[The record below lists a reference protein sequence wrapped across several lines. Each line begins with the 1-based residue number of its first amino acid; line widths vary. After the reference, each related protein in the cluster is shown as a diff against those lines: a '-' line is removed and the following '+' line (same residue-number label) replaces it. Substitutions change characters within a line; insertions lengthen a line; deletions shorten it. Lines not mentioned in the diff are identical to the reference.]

1 MSDLQIGLIILGL
14 LLIGVLL
21 AFNWWQ
27 DRRVRRR
34 MQQQFQP
41 PAHDP
46 LLDAEQGARP
56 SQTAEPGMGQSAAA
70 PGAERREPGMG
81 GDAPA
86 GEPAAP
92 AAPATAATEA
102 AAAAVMARGAADVPA
117 DSATEALI
125 SISFATP
132 VPGADLLGA
141 VHPLRQQA
149 RKPLRFFAFSAQG
162 TLRQHL
168 TTQDTYASLH
178 IAVQLANR
186 TGAISPAEWL
196 QIWSRAQDV
205 AKRCNGKATGPE
217 QVAVLEQAAQLDRVA
232 AALDAELSV
241 TLALAEPRPAAEV
254 LAVAH
259 ELGFQSAGGVLAWM
273 SEQGLVR
280 FTLARGDGAMFE
292 MGQAPLAHLSLLL
305 DVPRSPADEHA
316 FGRMVKVGR
325 DLAAR
330 LDAHLIDDNGRPLA
344 EGAEQVIDQQ
354 LVRLYMQLDKAGLT
368 AGSARA
374 LRVFS

>member
-14 LLIGVLL
+14 VLIGVLL

-46 LLDAEQGARP
+46 LLDADQAARAQAGAAP
-56 SQTAEPGMGQSAAA
+56 TADPTLGQSAAA
-70 PGAERREPGMG
+70 PVAERREPGLG
-81 GDAPA
+81 GDTPAPA
-86 GEPAAP
+86 TPATESAP
-92 AAPATAATEA
+92 AAPVT
-102 AAAAVMARGAADVPA
+102 ARGAADVPA
-117 DSATEALI
+117 DRATEALI
-125 SISFATP
+125 SIEFAAP
-132 VPGADLLGA
+132 VAGADLLGA
-141 VHPLRQQA
+141 AHPLRQQA

-168 TTQDTYASLH
+168 TTQDSYTSVH

-186 TGAISPAEWL
+186 AGAISPAEWL
-196 QIWSRAQDV
+196 QIWSRAQEI
-205 AKRCNGKATGPE
+205 AKRCNGKLYGPE

-241 TLALAEPRPAAEV
+241 TLALTEPRPAAEV

-259 ELGFQSAGGVLAWM
+259 ELGFQSTGGVLAWL

-280 FTLARGDGAMFE
+280 FTLARGDGALFE

-305 DVPRSPADEHA
+305 DVPRSPADDHA

-325 DLAAR
+325 DLALR
-330 LDAHLIDDNGRPLA
+330 LDAHLIDDSGRPLA

-354 LVRLYMQLDKAGLT
+354 LVRLYGQLDKAGLT

>member
-14 LLIGVLL
+14 VLIGVLL

-46 LLDAEQGARP
+46 LLDAEQGAR
-56 SQTAEPGMGQSAAA
+56 SQTEPVLSQSAVA
-70 PGAERREPGMG
+70 PGTERREPGMG
-81 GDAPA
+81 GDTPAAEETAAAAPVA
-86 GEPAAP
+86 PAAP
-92 AAPATAATEA
+92 AAMVT
-102 AAAAVMARGAADVPA
+102 ARGAADVPA

-125 SISFATP
+125 SISFAAP
-132 VPGADLLGA
+132 VSGADLLGA

-149 RKPLRFFAFSAQG
+149 RKSLRFFAFSAQG

-168 TTQDTYASLH
+168 TTQDSYASLH

-186 TGAISPAEWL
+186 AGAISQAEWL

-205 AKRCNGKATGPE
+205 AKRCNGKVSGPE
-217 QVAVLEQAAQLDRVA
+217 QAAVLEQAVQLDRVA

-241 TLALAEPRPAAEV
+241 TLALTEPRPAAEV

-280 FTLARGDGAMFE
+280 FTLARGDGALFE

-344 EGAEQVIDQQ
+344 DGAEKVIDQQ
-354 LVRLYMQLDKAGLT
+354 LVRLYAQLDKAGLT

>member
-1 MSDLQIGLIILGL
+1 LIILGL
-14 LLIGVLL
+14 VLIGVLL

-46 LLDAEQGARP
+46 LLDADQAARAQAGAAP
-56 SQTAEPGMGQSAAA
+56 TADPTLGQNAAA
-70 PGAERREPGMG
+70 PVTERREPGLG
-81 GDAPA
+81 GDTPAPA
-86 GEPAAP
+86 NPATESAP
-92 AAPATAATEA
+92 AAP
-102 AAAAVMARGAADVPA
+102 VPARGAADVPA
-117 DSATEALI
+117 DRATEALI
-125 SISFATP
+125 SIEFAAP
-132 VPGADLLGA
+132 VAGADLLGA
-141 VHPLRQQA
+141 AHPLRQQA

-168 TTQDTYASLH
+168 TTQDSYTSVH

-186 TGAISPAEWL
+186 AGAISPAEWL
-196 QIWSRAQDV
+196 QIWSRAQEI
-205 AKRCNGKATGPE
+205 AKRCNGKLSGPE

-232 AALDAELSV
+232 AALEAELSV
-241 TLALAEPRPAAEV
+241 TLALTEPRPAAEV

-259 ELGFQSAGGVLAWM
+259 ELGFQSTGGVLAWL

-280 FTLARGDGAMFE
+280 FTLARGDGALFE

-325 DLAAR
+325 DLALR
-330 LDAHLIDDNGRPLA
+330 LDAHLIDDSGRPLA

-354 LVRLYMQLDKAGLT
+354 LVRLYGQLDKAGLT